1 MNVEVE
7 EITVSGEPQWKLR
20 LDGTLFG
27 VFWTKEEAETYAV
40 SLQFNLPGDYSDPRN
55 P

>member
-1 MNVEVE
+1 MEIEVQPVTIDSE
-7 EITVSGEPQWKLR
+7 ECFKLR

-27 VFWTKEEAETYAV
+27 VFGTKEEAEPYAD
-40 SLQFNLPGDYSDPRN
+40 SLQFDIPGDFSDPKH